1 MDRDVKAYRGE
12 NIVVSTRVLP
22 TFSIRPDLSK
32 TQWRAEYVSGCSSGA
47 THPYR

>member
-12 NIVVSTRVLP
+12 NIIVSTRVLP

-32 TQWRAEYVSGCSSGA
+32 TQLLPMDALVELLTLIADR
-47 THPYR
+47 